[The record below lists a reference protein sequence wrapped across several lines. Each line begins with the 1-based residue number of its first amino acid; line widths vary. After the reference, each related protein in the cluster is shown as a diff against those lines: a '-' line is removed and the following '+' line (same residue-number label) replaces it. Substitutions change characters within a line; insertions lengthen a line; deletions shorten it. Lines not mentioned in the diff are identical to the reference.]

1 MQYILYNISEFRHV
15 NNNIHLGREDCTQF
29 ASMWPKRVHKTTT
42 ETRKRKHSTLA
53 PKEQPDWFSVW
64 LYIDL
69 FVSRQYIERECNSRC
84 IHRMDMLFRYCCCAA
99 RSASV
104 SACWFMVVAQQVG
117 AALTPIASSQRKS
130 RNMYKRHTDTTT
142 TSADAIRILELFI
155 LVFIYF

>member
-1 MQYILYNISEFRHV
+1 MLPCGQKEYTKQRPRQEKGNTLLSRQRSNQTGFRF
-15 NNNIHLGREDCTQF
+15 D
-29 ASMWPKRVHKTTT
+29 
-42 ETRKRKHSTLA
+42 
-53 PKEQPDWFSVW
+53 
-64 LYIDL
+64 YIDL